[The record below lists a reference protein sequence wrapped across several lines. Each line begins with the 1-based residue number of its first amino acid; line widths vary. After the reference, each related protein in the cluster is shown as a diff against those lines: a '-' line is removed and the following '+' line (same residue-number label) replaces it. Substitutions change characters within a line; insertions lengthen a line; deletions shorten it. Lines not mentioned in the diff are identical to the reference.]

1 MSPMSEEM
9 VRKLLE
15 LGGVKSTPQEIDGT
29 MRLYNTLD
37 EQLAKVSSGSLEK
50 VEPYYIQPTR
60 RDRRRARP

>member
-15 LGGVKSTPQEIDGT
+15 LGGVKATAQEIEGT

-50 VEPYYIQPTR
+50 AEPHYIQPTR